1 MTKHTSRQLVSIK
14 ELSEWLNLT
23 PRRIQQLVKRGVIPK
38 NKRGL
43 YPLQDAVRSYIVFIR
58 KGADKP
64 DLIDWRNGDFEIDW
78 SEFGG

>member
-1 MTKHTSRQLVSIK
+1 MTKNQLVTVT
-14 ELSEWLNLT
+14 ELSKWLELSN
-23 PRRIQQLVKRGVIPK
+23 RRIQQLVKRGVIPK

-43 YPLQDAVRSYIVFIR
+43 YPLQDAVRSYILFIR